1 MSEEQPKKEKRERK
15 EKEARSK
22 DGVEKKVKK
31 DRKEKKSKSK
41 GKDKEQKL
49 AKTAFSLLADEKTL
63 NPALSSLFNAQVGR
77 EASSSIQDH

>member
-15 EKEARSK
+15 EKKAKSK

-31 DRKEKKSKSK
+31 DRKEKKSRS
-41 GKDKEQKL
+41 KDKEQKL
-49 AKTAFSLLADEKTL
+49 AKTAFSLLADEQTL

-77 EASSSIQDH
+77 EALSSI